1 MVGLSLRIDVL
12 SEKAWDSTHQKLLD
26 DFSGLDGLLTAVKNS
41 GVDSVELRVL
51 FANQDPV
58 AALRIAEKI
67 WAHGMEITVHGTME
81 SEETAVEDVLNPVSE
96 ILKNLK
102 QDKLNITIHAV
113 KNKEFPDVE
122 TSPIPTI
129 NALKN
134 IAEAIK
140 DLPVVIALENN
151 RKKKDDDPG
160 NCTEKVL
167 EIVKAVNNEKIKTCW
182 DMGHHYYNCKAF
194 TDDEFALPSEEF
206 LERVVHTHI
215 HGLVDGKTH
224 FDLDETNLPI
234 EKYLKAMN
242 KNFSGVYNLELT
254 PNFWAEYKDVYGGFE
269 SSIKTLISAKCK
281 TQSAK

>member
-1 MVGLSLRIDVL
+1 MIGLSLRIDVL

-26 DFSGLDGLLTAVKNS
+26 NFSGLDGLLTAVKNS

-51 FANQDPV
+51 FANQDPQE
-58 AALRIAEKI
+58 ALVTAEKI
-67 WAHGMEITVHGTME
+67 WAHGMEITVHGMMD

-102 QDKLNITIHAV
+102 QDKLNITVHAI
-113 KNKEFPDVE
+113 KNKEFPEVE

-129 NALKN
+129 NALKKL
-134 IAEAIK
+134 AEKIK

-167 EIVKAVNNEKIKTCW
+167 EMVKAVDNDKIKICW

-224 FDLDETNLPI
+224 YDLNETNLPL

-254 PNFWAEYKDVYGGFE
+254 PNFWSDYKEPEDGLFTSVE
-269 SSIKTLISAKCK
+269 TLVSAKRK
-281 TQSAK
+281 TS